1 MEEYRFIQ
9 QSSVSKSLS
18 YASSIILGESYN
30 RTRSIDILNVSD
42 SKAIS
47 SDYTA
52 VYKDYSKSLAKIN
65 RKKNASKKKQQEK
78 REDQAK

>member
-9 QSSVSKSLS
+9 QNSVSRSLS
-18 YASSIILGESYN
+18 YASGIILGESYN
-30 RTRSIDILNVSD
+30 RTRSSDILNVSD
-42 SKAIS
+42 SRAIS

-52 VYKDYSKSLAKIN
+52 VYKNYSKSLAKIG